1 MIEKIDIKDA
11 SIAEEIRKNMAS
23 VNPNQ
28 NGLMPSSGFIVR
40 PSIRKD
46 ADFNSYILSGIHM
59 IGDRNLEAI
68 NNPGVDY
75 GVLCVFSTGAYVLQ
89 IAASV
94 LPTSTVVKFRTRTE
108 AISDWKPWTS
118 L

>member
-23 VNPNQ
+23 VNSNQ

-40 PSIRKD
+40 PVIRKD
-46 ADFNSYILSGIHM
+46 ADFNSCILSGIHM
-59 IGDRNLEAI
+59 ISDSNLEAI
-68 NNPGVDY
+68 NNPGINY
-75 GVLCVFSTGAYVLQ
+75 GVLCVFSTGSYILQ

-94 LPTSTVVKFRTRTE
+94 LLTNTVVKFRTRTE
-108 AISDWKPWTS
+108 ATSGWKPWTS
-118 L
+118 F